1 MTSSS
6 IITTFALV
14 TSNTTVSS
22 VSSSTASMST
32 NETASEDL
40 EKELNKVVIK
50 AERLMLDLVAE
61 LEEIPEIVR

>member
-22 VSSSTASMST
+22 VSSSTATITT